1 MAYKSV
7 KLFETFKT
15 NPFVEAAIK
24 DMKIVRKTQVM
35 RATDKSEISLIVS
48 DQGEV
53 EGHTQFLRFVEVD
66 ESQFAKV
73 YLSQF
78 SAFWD
83 LSKPAIR
90 VFGYILTVLFPKK
103 DSFIFKLNDCLEYT
117 KYKHVK
123 DINTGLSSLIEC
135 GIIARSNYDFE
146 YFINPMV
153 MFNGDRVTF
162 ARTYIKKK
170 QAALN
175 PNQLDMFGEP
185 IKEIKASHSPI

>member
-1 MAYKSV
+1 MFTKMAYKSV

-90 VFGYILTVLFPKK
+90 VFGYILTVLLPKK
-103 DSFIFKLNDCLEYT
+103 DSFIFKLDDCLEYT

-170 QAALN
+170 QGSLN
-175 PNQLDMFGEP
+175 PNQLDMFGEA
-185 IKEIKASHSPI
+185 IKELK

>member
-90 VFGYILTVLFPKK
+90 VFGYILTVLLPKK
-103 DSFIFKLNDCLEYT
+103 DSFIFKLDDCLEYT

-170 QAALN
+170 QGSLN
-175 PNQLDMFGEP
+175 PNQLDMFGEA
-185 IKEIKASHSPI
+185 IKELK